1 MKSNSTPLRIAF
13 FGTSEFSVIVL
24 DALKRNNI
32 VPTVIV
38 TAPDKPQGRNLKLTP
53 PPAKIWAEA
62 NAVPFIQPATLKT
75 PEFKTAFAEFGCN
88 LSIVAAYGLIIPK
101 DIIELPKYKTLNIHP
116 SLLPEFRGP
125 SPLQSTLLADKRD
138 TGITIMCIDEL
149 VDHGPIVAQKK
160 VTLPVWPIDYDT
172 FQKFMAE
179 EGAQLLID
187 TLPAWIAGTI
197 QTTVQDDNNATFTKK
212 IKKEDGLISLS
223 GDPHKNFLTIQAFSI
238 WPGTYFFALRSGK
251 RIRVIIKKARFEN
264 NELVIDRV
272 IPEGKKEM
280 DFQDFLRS
288 ATLEQY

>member
-1 MKSNSTPLRIAF
+1 MKSNPTQSRIAF

-24 DALKRNNI
+24 DVLKKNNI
-32 VPTVIV
+32 TPAVII

-53 PPAKIWAEA
+53 PPAKVWAEA
-62 NAVPFIQPATLKT
+62 HGVTYIQPTTLRT
-75 PEFKTAFAEFGCN
+75 PEFKTVFADFNCD

-101 DIIELPKYKTLNIHP
+101 DIIELPQHKTLNIHP

-125 SPLQSTLLADKRD
+125 SPLQSTLLSDKRD
-138 TGITIMCIDEL
+138 TGITIMCIDEQ

-160 VTLPVWPIDYDT
+160 VTIPQWPIDYDT

-179 EGAQLLID
+179 EGAKLLIEI
-187 TLPAWIAGTI
+187 LPAWIEGTV
-197 QTTVQDDNNATFTKK
+197 QTTAQNDSQATFTKK

-223 GDPHKNFLTIQAFSI
+223 ADPHKNFLTIQAFSI
-238 WPGTYFFALRSGK
+238 WPGTYFFAQRGGK

-264 NELVIDRV
+264 NELIIDRV

-280 DFQDFLRS
+280 DFKDFLRTAS
-288 ATLEQY
+288 LE